1 MLCLTLLLAS
11 CQTSQTPSPEKSHS
25 LWYNMGLNDAM
36 VGNVVKDND
45 ALVEW
50 SGDTA
55 IDRSHYLQGYQD
67 GQATLCHATRLE
79 EWGKAGKDF
88 PASCDSL
95 ENAEQLKSSWQKTVI
110 VITNGTNEYY
120 RK

>member
-1 MLCLTLLLAS
+1 MRFGYVLCLTLLLAS

-36 VGNVVKDND
+36 AGNVVKDND

-55 IDRSHYLQGYQD
+55 VERIPYLRGYQN
-67 GQATLCHATRLE
+67 GQAILCHTDQMK
-79 EWGKAGKDF
+79 EWGKTGKDF
-88 PASCDSL
+88 PASCDGV
-95 ENAEQLKSSWQKTVI
+95 ENAEQLKANWFSGGSH
-110 VITNGTNEYY
+110 
-120 RK
+120 